1 MLNLIEK
8 VIRDCGAL
16 HVVEATFG
24 ADILVGIDFPCYC
37 GLNNAT
43 DNADATI
50 VYEGTEIKDS
60 IEDMCSKDDLFAIDA
75 ENFLSDYAKKEAAFL
90 FARGKTLEEA
100 FEELGLRLNEWYL
113 LSVEERRK
121 LLLSFVELRQEFVKK
136 HII

>member
-1 MLNLIEK
+1 M
-8 VIRDCGAL
+8 D
-16 HVVEATFG
+16 
-24 ADILVGIDFPCYC
+24 VGIEEQRRFWREY
-37 GLNNAT
+37 
-43 DNADATI
+43 
-50 VYEGTEIKDS
+50 
-60 IEDMCSKDDLFAIDA
+60 AIDA

-136 HII
+136 RII